1 MLLTEIR
8 TDAEYEFLKLWY
20 SCEWITWDRY
30 PESIFM
36 ILEGEVLFEQDWKN
50 GFLWCKYS
58 TVWSFFESKFGYNK
72 LQISQMISGL
82 LEEHLKKG
90 VLTPGL
96 IGGYSRHALE
106 EHLKKGVLTP
116 LQSSLFSCLKLEE
129 HLKKGVL
136 TPTLPCLS
144 VSVNWK
150 NISKKG
156 VLTPHRFL
164 LDIDNQLEE
173 HLENGVL
180 TPNCYI

>member
-8 TDAEYEFLKLWY
+8 TDAEYEFLKLWH
-20 SCEWITWDRY
+20 SCEWMKWDRY
-30 PESIFM
+30 PESVFM
-36 ILEGEVLFEQDWKN
+36 VLEGEVLFEQDWKN

-90 VLTPGL
+90 VLTP
-96 IGGYSRHALE
+96 YSCRHL
-106 EHLKKGVLTP
+106 LK
-116 LQSSLFSCLKLEE
+116 FKLEE

-136 TPTLPCLS
+136 TPFASSLYSLGT
-144 VSVNWK
+144 
-150 NISKKG
+150 
-156 VLTPHRFL
+156 
-164 LDIDNQLEE
+164 LEE
-173 HLENGVL
+173 HLKNGVL

>member
-20 SCEWITWDRY
+20 SCKWMKWDRY

-82 LEEHLKKG
+82 
-90 VLTPGL
+90 
-96 IGGYSRHALE
+96 LE